1 MKNAVKFILRNS
13 IIFATISFCFSIIGG
28 LFPSSEHSFVIG
40 NPLVV
45 SAVTYEHIL
54 GHIFWGAVIG
64 LGTLSIRYVI
74 LGGSFALFL
83 DADHLL
89 QFLDIELI
97 SRMSHSVP
105 FAVIASIIFL
115 IILKGRDLKIVAVAF
130 AAVLSHI
137 AFDMFLAE
145 MIFYNSGGSTAK
157 FPLFSP
163 FQLDSVTLQGSDW
176 IFFQIAGVIVVAVM
190 SYISKKREVVVRD
203 NPTKT

>member
-1 MKNAVKFILRNS
+1 
-13 IIFATISFCFSIIGG
+13 
-28 LFPSSEHSFVIG
+28 
-40 NPLVV
+40 
-45 SAVTYEHIL
+45 
-54 GHIFWGAVIG
+54 
-64 LGTLSIRYVI
+64 
-74 LGGSFALFL
+74 
-83 DADHLL
+83 
-89 QFLDIELI
+89 
-97 SRMSHSVP
+97 MSHSIP